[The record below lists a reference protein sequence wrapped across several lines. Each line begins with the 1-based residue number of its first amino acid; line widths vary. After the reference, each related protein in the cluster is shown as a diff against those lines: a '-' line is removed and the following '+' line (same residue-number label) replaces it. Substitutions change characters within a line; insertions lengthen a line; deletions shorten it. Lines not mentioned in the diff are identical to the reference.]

1 MTYLPVLDNIPED
14 QRFQF
19 MLLFSANFKCTVS
32 RISYWSYFGHGGE
45 EEDTMLLSGI
55 KLPPA
60 SSQFVTFL
68 TAIMAQ
74 NCAPYYT
81 FMRISIMCISSSS
94 LQYQK
99 SLTKN

>member
-32 RISYWSYFGHGGE
+32 GISYWSYFGHGGK

-55 KLPPA
+55 KLLPA
-60 SSQFVTFL
+60 NLQSVTFL

-74 NCAPYYT
+74 NWAPYYT
-81 FMRISIMCISSSS
+81 FMRISIICISNSS